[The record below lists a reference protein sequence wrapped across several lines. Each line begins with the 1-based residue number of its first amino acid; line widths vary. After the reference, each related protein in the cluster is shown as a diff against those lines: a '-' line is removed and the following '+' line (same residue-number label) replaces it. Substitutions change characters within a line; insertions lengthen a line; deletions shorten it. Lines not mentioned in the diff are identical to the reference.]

1 MSISDQIG
9 VYEQE
14 IQHLLQVDKNDKQ
27 AVNEAITRFIA
38 ISAELKS
45 IRHGF
50 HLLAFVFGQNI
61 LNSHCSSTKMLTL
74 QL

>member
-27 AVNEAITRFIA
+27 AVNEAITRFTA

-50 HLLAFVFGQNI
+50 NF
-61 LNSHCSSTKMLTL
+61 LTSYSEL
-74 QL
+74 TDVD

>member
-27 AVNEAITRFIA
+27 AVNEAITRFTA

-45 IRHGF
+45 IRLGF
-50 HLLAFVFGQNI
+50 GFFEHI
-61 LNSHCSSTKMLTL
+61 LSSLRLIKMRKSNNLN
-74 QL
+74 

>member
-27 AVNEAITRFIA
+27 AVNEAITRFTA

-45 IRHGF
+45 IRLGF
-50 HLLAFVFGQNI
+50 DFFEHKVL
-61 LNSHCSSTKMLTL
+61 SSLRLIKMRKSNNLS
-74 QL
+74 

>member
-27 AVNEAITRFIA
+27 AVNEAITRFTA

-45 IRHGF
+45 IRLGF
-50 HLLAFVFGQNI
+50 DFFEHI
-61 LNSHCSSTKMLTL
+61 LSSLRLIKLRKSNNL
-74 QL
+74 S